1 MLTSLYEFDKKLTK
15 LFPENIYR
23 LKVQIVTLRKNVKCF
38 KVYWKDTSKTAVNYS
53 STLDNKLEKS
63 LHFVSVLQLPFSTSK

>member
-23 LKVQIVTLRKNVKCF
+23 LKVQIVTLRKNVKWF
-38 KVYWKDTSKTAVNYS
+38 KVYWKYTSKTAVNYS